1 MEKNSSLL
9 SRLII
14 LVVWLKPVE
23 WLKIVCAF
31 VNIFFS
37 WYFFCS
43 VNGKIKQ
50 WRHFNQVI
58 PNSSISH
65 VWDDLTIVYA
75 IINAYCST
83 ATLNVH
89 GDEDIAVQMLEQLKK
104 DNILEKHLSE
114 LDKQTLFRWNKY
126 DGIFCLFPSLTP
138 NDIKNITF
146 GSIHLSLL
154 LK

>member
-1 MEKNSSLL
+1 
-9 SRLII
+9 
-14 LVVWLKPVE
+14 
-23 WLKIVCAF
+23 
-31 VNIFFS
+31 
-37 WYFFCS
+37 

-50 WRHFNQVI
+50 WRYFNQVI

-65 VWDDLTIVYA
+65 VGDDLTIVCA
-75 IINAYCST
+75 IINAYCCT

-89 GDEDIAVQMLEQLKK
+89 GDKEIAIQMLEQLKK

-114 LDKQTLFRWNKY
+114 LDKQKLLKWNKY